1 MKDLSEQKA
10 LFGECILQDFLQR
23 LLLGSLKLPRD
34 GSGNGV
40 MYVRHVRECATG
52 NQDLF
57 VVI

>member
-10 LFGECILQDFLQR
+10 LFGEFILQEFLQH
-23 LLLGSLKLPRD
+23 LLLGSLQLPHD

-40 MYVRHVRECATG
+40 MYVRHVRECATE